1 MATMKEQTEGLAEQ
15 VIDAVER
22 GEKEALEAVRRFVD
36 TVDSAFPA
44 DGETGPRRK
53 IIDSAF
59 RMVEQVLKASNDFAQ
74 NITRAT
80 EETLEAPEDKTSA

>member
-15 VIDAVER
+15 VIDAVQR

-36 TVDSAFPA
+36 TVDSAFP
-44 DGETGPRRK
+44 DGESGPRRK